1 MSRIKHKKGLRYL
14 LTAIAAGVTVLT
26 FTPVILDPGKIN
38 PRLFSMPYT
47 LWTSICITILLVLL
61 TYLVSKLQDND
72 K

>member
-1 MSRIKHKKGLRYL
+1 MSRTRNKKALRYL
-14 LTAIAAGVTVLT
+14 LTAIATGFIVLT

>member
-1 MSRIKHKKGLRYL
+1 MRYL